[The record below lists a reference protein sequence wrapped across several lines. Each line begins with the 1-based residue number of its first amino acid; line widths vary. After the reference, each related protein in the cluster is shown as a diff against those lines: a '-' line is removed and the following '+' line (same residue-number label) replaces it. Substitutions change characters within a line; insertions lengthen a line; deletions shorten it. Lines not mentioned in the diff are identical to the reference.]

1 MAVTYRKA
9 THNDVE
15 LLIRLRLDF
24 LTEDRGD
31 LGKDT
36 TEAIISQ
43 LRDYFARQ
51 MNKSFVAL
59 LAEDNGQAVSAV
71 FMAVAG
77 KLANPSFITGKTATI
92 LNVYTYPEY
101 RRKGIAT
108 QLLTM
113 MIEEAKTM
121 DISYLEL
128 SATDAGKPLY
138 EKPGFIKRQSK
149 HTEMRLELT

>member
-77 KLANPSFITGKTATI
+77 KPANPSFITGKTATI

-121 DISYLEL
+121 DISYL
-128 SATDAGKPLY
+128 
-138 EKPGFIKRQSK
+138 
-149 HTEMRLELT
+149 

>member
-1 MAVTYRKA
+1 MPIAGRPEWMSRSRREGWSMAVTYRKA

-77 KLANPSFITGKTATI
+77 KPANPSFITGKTATI

-121 DISYLEL
+121 DISYR
-128 SATDAGKPLY
+128 T
-138 EKPGFIKRQSK
+138 FRHRCRQ
-149 HTEMRLELT
+149 TVI